1 MKSDEANQSAPT
13 LRCSVVIPTWQRHGL
28 LRDTLHSIVRQTYRN
43 FEVIVVSDGED
54 ATLRSLASELE
65 PGYPLRWF
73 FHPNN
78 LGQAG
83 ARNTGAREASGEI
96 LLFLDDDV
104 AADSELIARHLDH
117 HSAVDGSCRLAVS
130 GRIAEDRREPFL
142 CHTDKFLQESWEH
155 TLDSFAARLTVPG
168 VASIGE
174 DVERAVS
181 FGLNCSI
188 RREVFLDNG
197 GFDQSIRITDE
208 DMELGL
214 RLYLAGVRFVYEP
227 RAVVTHQSTKD
238 LTTYFRRCWSAGGR
252 VDAYRVFELGQKN
265 AQTLKLAS
273 IHHGYWLNRLTARF
287 CWHTS
292 RSLRTVAG
300 QLEKATNRSGS
311 RLLFGAWGRTSQQ
324 AEYWSSAK
332 AAGCTLERL
341 ESVVGPSRRALM
353 LHSICEPLSK
363 EEASYYIAPRRFKDL
378 MRRFQRMGYKTATT
392 AQWLQDD
399 MPGNH
404 VLLTFDDGY
413 DDLYDELLPLV
424 IEHGHTP
431 VIYLVAD
438 RIGASNVW
446 DQQNGL
452 RARNLLT
459 LEQIREMQKYGVEFG
474 SHTLTHPWLPGVSDA
489 ELKHEVGDSKHRL
502 EDMLGVA
509 VDSFAYP
516 SGGVDRRVRSAVA
529 AAGYK
534 LAFTTLPGAN
544 WWNDPLCQRRA
555 EINDHTTALDFA
567 FKLRR
572 GFGFTESISNRLRSL
587 EQELPTNALRKL
599 ARGVRSFGHEVVHMF
614 ARDAQYDSKP

>member
-1 MKSDEANQSAPT
+1 MTEIAPPPEKL
-13 LRCSVVIPTWQRHGL
+13 LRCSVVIPTWQRPDL

-54 ATLRSLASELE
+54 ATLHSLASELE

-73 FHPNN
+73 FNPNN
-78 LGQAG
+78 MGQAG

-104 AADSELIARHLDH
+104 EADPELIARHLDL
-117 HSAVDGSCRLAVS
+117 HSVADERWQLAVG

-142 CHTDKFLQESWEH
+142 HHTDRFLQESWER
-155 TLDSFAARLTVPG
+155 TLDSFATRLTAFG
-168 VASIGE
+168 IASIGE

-188 RREVFLDNG
+188 RREVFLESG
-197 GFDQSIRITDE
+197 GFDPSIRITNE

-214 RLYLAGVRFVYEP
+214 RLYLAGVEFVYES

-238 LTTYFRRCWSAGGR
+238 LTTYFRRCWSAGGK
-252 VDAYRVFELGQKN
+252 VDVHRVFELGQKN

-287 CWHTS
+287 FWHTS
-292 RSLRTVAG
+292 NSLRAVAE
-300 QLEKATNRSGS
+300 QIEKATNRSGS
-311 RLLFGAWGRTSQQ
+311 RLLFGAWGRTCQQ
-324 AEYWSSAK
+324 AEYWSGAK

-341 ESVVGPSRRALM
+341 KSVVGPSKRALM

-392 AQWLQDD
+392 AQWLQDKT
-399 MPGNH
+399 PGNL

-413 DDLYDELLPLV
+413 DDLYNELLPLV
-424 IEHGHTP
+424 IEHGYTP
-431 VIYLVAD
+431 VIYLVVD
-438 RIGASNVW
+438 RIGATNVW
-446 DQQNGL
+446 DQQSGL

-459 LEQIREMQKYGVEFG
+459 LEQIREMQKHGVEFG

-489 ELKHEVGDSKHRL
+489 EMRREVGDSKRRL
-502 EDMLGVA
+502 EDMLGTA
-509 VDSFAYP
+509 VNSFAYP

-534 LAFTTLPGAN
+534 LAFTTLPGMN

-555 EINDHTTALDFA
+555 EINDRTTALDFA
-567 FKLRR
+567 FKLRT

-587 EQELPTNALRKL
+587 ERDMPTTALRKL
-599 ARGVRSFGHEVVHMF
+599 VRGVRGIGREVVHMF
-614 ARDAQYDSKP
+614 ARDTRYDSES